1 MMADFP
7 VTKQLRQQ
15 GQRVLSE
22 GRVNERRMSFE
33 GLNRATAWL
42 SVIVKAGIHD
52 LRIKL
57 GGNSQPQS

>member
-7 VTKQLRQQ
+7 VTKRAGQQ
-15 GQRVLSE
+15 GQGVLSE
-22 GRVNERRMSFE
+22 GRVDERRLSFE

-57 GGNSQPQS
+57 GGSSQSQS